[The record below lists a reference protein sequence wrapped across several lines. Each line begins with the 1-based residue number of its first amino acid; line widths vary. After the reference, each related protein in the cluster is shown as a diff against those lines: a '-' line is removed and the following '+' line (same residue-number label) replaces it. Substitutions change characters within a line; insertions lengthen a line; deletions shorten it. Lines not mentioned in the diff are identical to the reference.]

1 MQSIVHQ
8 TEGLLYYTLLQVS
21 LIVIVARIA
30 GETWKASVSHTAGC
44 RSYRIRA
51 IVESGHVSEPVPIL
65 MPARIADP
73 ASHCDVFVLGGGPGG
88 STIAALLAERGWNVV
103 IAEKERHPRFH
114 IGESLLPLNILL
126 LRQLGVDEEV
136 KRIGMPK
143 YGAEFNSP
151 ERGPPVT
158 FDFSQAWDKT
168 YPNALEVRRS
178 EFDEILFR
186 NCGAKGAHTFEEC
199 RVNKVEFPEREDVRI
214 DARLEDGSERTWR
227 ARCFVDASGRDTF
240 LANRFGIKRRN
251 RFHNSAAI
259 YGHFT
264 GAQRLAGKAAGNISM
279 FWFDHGWFW
288 FIPLLDGTTSV
299 GAVCWPYY
307 MKSRQTDPTTFFFDT
322 IAMAPK
328 LAERLRDAKL
338 TDGVTATGNFSYQ
351 ADRMHGDR
359 HIIIGD
365 AFAFIDP
372 VLSSGVMLAM
382 NSAFLGADAVDA
394 SLRDA
399 AQAPALLRKFDRSVR
414 SGLGGFS
421 WFIYRMTQPSIRDMF
436 MHPGNWLRM
445 QEAVLSLLAGDL
457 FRGKPIHWSLRAFKC
472 LYYFFNLL
480 HPRRSLAAWRH
491 RRRTLREGLPAT
503 PGS

>member
-1 MQSIVHQ
+1 LPDSAGNIVL
-8 TEGLLYYTLLQVS
+8 GLPF
-21 LIVIVARIA
+21 AA
-30 GETWKASVSHTAGC
+30 GNIRHTT
-44 RSYRIRA
+44 RIRFLTGNVDDSIA
-51 IVESGHVSEPVPIL
+51 ILRCGDAGVSA
-65 MPARIADP
+65 PAAAAQSA
-73 ASHCDVFVLGGGPGG
+73 ASHCDVFVLGGGPAG
-88 STIAALLAERGWNVV
+88 STIAALLAERSWNVV

-114 IGESLLPLNILL
+114 IGESLLPLNLPL
-126 LRQLGVDEEV
+126 LRQLGVYEEV
-136 KRIGMPK
+136 KGIGMPK

-151 ERGPPVT
+151 EHGPPVT

-186 NCGAKGAHTFEEC
+186 NCGAKGARTFEEC
-199 RVNKVEFPEREDVRI
+199 LITNVEFRAREDVHI
-214 DARLEDGSERTWR
+214 DARMSDGGERTWR
-227 ARCFVDASGRDTF
+227 ARFFVDASGRDTF

-251 RFHNSAAI
+251 RSHNSAAI

-264 GAQRLAGKAAGNISM
+264 GAQRLPGKAAGNISM

-307 MKSRQTDPTTFFFDT
+307 MKSRQTDPTTFFLDT
-322 IAMAPK
+322 IAMAPG

-338 TDGVTATGNFSYQ
+338 THGVTATGNFSYQ
-351 ADRMHGDR
+351 ADRMRGER
-359 HIIIGD
+359 YIMIGD

-372 VLSSGVMLAM
+372 VFSSGVMLAM

-399 AQAPALLRKFDRSVR
+399 PQAPALLRKFDRSVR
-414 SGLGGFS
+414 SGVSGFS
-421 WFIYRMTQPSIRDMF
+421 WFIYRMTLPAMRDMF
-436 MHPGNWLRM
+436 MHPSNRLRM

-457 FRGKPIHWSLRAFKC
+457 FRGTPIHLSLRAFKS
-472 LYYFFNLL
+472 LYYLLNLVY
-480 HPRRSLAAWRH
+480 PRRSFAAWRH
-491 RRRTLREGLPAT
+491 RRRTLRERLAQT

>member
-1 MQSIVHQ
+1 MSVQS
-8 TEGLLYYTLLQVS
+8 G
-21 LIVIVARIA
+21 
-30 GETWKASVSHTAGC
+30 
-44 RSYRIRA
+44 
-51 IVESGHVSEPVPIL
+51 EPV
-65 MPARIADP
+65 
-73 ASHCDVFVLGGGPGG
+73 SNCDVFVLGGGPGG

-114 IGESLLPLNILL
+114 IGESLLPLNMLL
-126 LRQLGVDEEV
+126 LQQLGVYEAV

-151 ERGPPVT
+151 EHGPPVT
-158 FDFSQAWDKT
+158 FDFSQSWDKT
-168 YPNALEVRRS
+168 YPNALEVRRA

-186 NCGAKGAHTFEEC
+186 NCAAKGAHTVEEC
-199 RVNKVEFPEREDVRI
+199 RITAVEFPAREHVRI
-214 DARLEDGSERTWR
+214 DARLVDGSARTWR
-227 ARCFVDASGRDTF
+227 ARYFVDASGRDTF

-251 RFHNSAAI
+251 RAHNSAAM

-264 GAQRLAGKAAGNISM
+264 GAQRLPGKAAGNISM

-307 MKSRQTDPTTFFFDT
+307 MKSRKTDPVTFFLDT

-338 TDGVTATGNFSYQ
+338 THGVSATGNFSYQ
-351 ADRMHGDR
+351 ADRMHGER
-359 HIIIGD
+359 YIMIGD

-372 VLSSGVMLAM
+372 VFSSGVMLAM

-394 SLRDA
+394 SLRNA
-399 AQAPALLRKFDRSVR
+399 AHAPALLRKFDRSVR
-414 SGLGGFS
+414 SGVSGFS
-421 WFIYRMTQPSIRDMF
+421 WFIYRMTLPTMREMF
-436 MHPGNWLRM
+436 MGPRNWLRM
-445 QEAVLSLLAGDL
+445 QEAVLSMLAGDL
-457 FRGKPIHWSLRAFKC
+457 FRGTPIHWSLRAFKGF
-472 LYYFFNLL
+472 YYLLNLV
-480 HPRRSLAAWRH
+480 HPRRSFVAWRRH
-491 RRRTLREGLPAT
+491 RRTLRERLAES